1 MQKLV
6 FVAAAAVS
14 SLLVLACSASAPPT
28 PVPRASD
35 ASAPLTTAEDA
46 FLARAK
52 GTWLYEFQIDGA
64 NGAVYVKDYVEIDR
78 NKHNVSA
85 DIYADKAYT
94 TKLFHLEWSATLAI
108 PERSAVPNT
117 FKADIRLRQATF
129 AAFVDDPALWAAFGV
144 DDCKLVVNQAVDV
157 MQSNCV
163 YPLTRNTTCTELDLF
178 ELLEGSKELRI
189 GVSDGDHC
197 GKRPTE
203 VDRVRAPYLRQ

>member
-1 MQKLV
+1 MKKLM
-6 FVAAAAVS
+6 FLSMTIAS
-14 SLLVLACSASAPPT
+14 GMILLGCSGTSAPT
-28 PVPRASD
+28 A
-35 ASAPLTTAEDA
+35 APTAEDI

-64 NGAVYVKDYVEIDR
+64 GGAVFVKDFVEIDR

-94 TKLFHLEWSATLAI
+94 TKLFHLEWAATLKI
-108 PERSAVPNT
+108 PERSTVANA
-117 FKADIRLRQATF
+117 FQADIRLTQATF
-129 AAFVDDPALWAAFGV
+129 TAFVDDPALWAAFGV

-163 YPLTRNTTCTELDLF
+163 YPLTRNTTCTELELF
-178 ELLEGSKELRI
+178 ELPEGSKELRNGI
-189 GVSDGDHC
+189 SDGDHC

-203 VDRVRAPYLRQ
+203 IDRTRAPYLRQ